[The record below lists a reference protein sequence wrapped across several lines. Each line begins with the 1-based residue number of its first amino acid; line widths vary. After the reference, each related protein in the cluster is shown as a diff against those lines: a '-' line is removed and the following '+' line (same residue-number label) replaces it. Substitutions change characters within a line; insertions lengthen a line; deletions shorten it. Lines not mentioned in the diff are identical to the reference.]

1 MGVSSFSPQ
10 PGFATQGA
18 ASLTEGQRLVA
29 RRRGPVRRW
38 VREHPLVVS
47 WTLIIIHLLNQAIN
61 LFFLSVYEANTTPAP
76 TSHFWVQAA
85 LIAVGSL
92 VFSVVIYYR
101 TRLTLL
107 WLVVSVVCDLA
118 IVFIFGPSSSMSGF
132 AVWVLLY
139 TVAVERNLKTVI
151 TTYVFLGIAS
161 LLMSLPLISPRWRA
175 KIAPQGASELTTTGV
190 WWLFISSTLLVLA
203 VHLTIVVIGR
213 SVRRNRVFEQEIL
226 RHFEQTQALAA
237 TEERNRIAREMHDVV
252 AHSLTVMITLSD
264 GARLVGQKNPERAG
278 EVLQELS
285 STGRNAL
292 ADMRRTLG
300 VLREDTSGA
309 QLTPAEGISEDAVE
323 NLRAL
328 AESFSSTGLN
338 VEFIHEGAAVPED
351 NNLRLSLYRI
361 VQESL
366 TNALRYGQDAQ
377 NISVR
382 LSVSL
387 PDIFIT
393 VINDGSTLSDSTS
406 LPPSIGTGKG
416 ITGMRERAAFYNG
429 TVNVGP
435 NDVGGWTVRA
445 HLKWDAGTKGEV

>member
-1 MGVSSFSPQ
+1 MGVTSLNV
-10 PGFATQGA
+10 GA

-29 RRRGPVRRW
+29 RRRGPFRRW
-38 VREHPLVVS
+38 LRNHPRTVS
-47 WTLIIIHLLNQAIN
+47 WSLIAIHWGNQVLGLLTLVLYSE
-61 LFFLSVYEANTTPAP
+61 SVMQRPEAVV
-76 TSHFWVQAA
+76 WWQAA
-85 LIAVGSL
+85 AIVVGGIF
-92 VFSVVIYYR
+92 FSVAIYYR
-101 TRLTLL
+101 KLFPMS
-107 WLVVSVVCDLA
+107 WLVSGIVCDVATVWWL
-118 IVFIFGPSSSMSGF
+118 GPSSSIAGF
-132 AVWVLLY
+132 TLWVMLY
-139 TVAVERNLKTVI
+139 TVAVNRQTRTVATAYI
-151 TTYVFLGIAS
+151 
-161 LLMSLPLISPRWRA
+161 LLAIYSVIVSLPIMDPQWRNQISATDSNVSQLDLWIILSMR
-175 KIAPQGASELTTTGV
+175 L
-190 WWLFISSTLLVLA
+190 TLLLVTQ
-203 VHLTIVVIGR
+203 LTIVVIGR
-213 SVRRNRVFEQEIL
+213 SVRRNRIFEQEIL
-226 RHFEQTQALAA
+226 RHFEQTQTLAA

-285 STGRNAL
+285 STGRKAL

-300 VLREDTSGA
+300 VLREENSA
-309 QLTPAEGISEDAVE
+309 ASLTPAEGTAEDAVE
-323 NLRAL
+323 NLREL

-338 VEFIHEGAAVPED
+338 VDFTHEGVAVPED

-377 NISVR
+377 NITVR
-382 LSVSL
+382 LSVAL

-393 VINDGSTLSDSTS
+393 IVNDGSMVGGSSP

-445 HLKWDAGTKGEV
+445 HLKWDDGTKGEA

>member
-1 MGVSSFSPQ
+1 M
-10 PGFATQGA
+10 
-18 ASLTEGQRLVA
+18 
-29 RRRGPVRRW
+29 
-38 VREHPLVVS
+38 
-47 WTLIIIHLLNQAIN
+47 
-61 LFFLSVYEANTTPAP
+61 
-76 TSHFWVQAA
+76 
-85 LIAVGSL
+85 
-92 VFSVVIYYR
+92 
-101 TRLTLL
+101 
-107 WLVVSVVCDLA
+107 
-118 IVFIFGPSSSMSGF
+118 
-132 AVWVLLY
+132 LY
-139 TVAVERNLKTVI
+139 TVAVNRQTRTVATAYI
-151 TTYVFLGIAS
+151 
-161 LLMSLPLISPRWRA
+161 LLAIYSVIVSLPIMDPQWRNQISATDSNVSQLDLWIILSMR
-175 KIAPQGASELTTTGV
+175 L
-190 WWLFISSTLLVLA
+190 TLLLVTQ
-203 VHLTIVVIGR
+203 LTIVVIGR
-213 SVRRNRVFEQEIL
+213 SVRRNRIFEQEIL
-226 RHFEQTQALAA
+226 RHFEQTQTLAA

-285 STGRNAL
+285 STGRKAL

-300 VLREDTSGA
+300 VLREENSA
-309 QLTPAEGISEDAVE
+309 ASLTPAEGTAEDAVE
-323 NLRAL
+323 NLREL

-338 VEFIHEGAAVPED
+338 VDFTHEGVAVPED

-377 NISVR
+377 NITVR
-382 LSVSL
+382 LSVAL

-393 VINDGSTLSDSTS
+393 IVNDGSMVGGSSP

-445 HLKWDAGTKGEV
+445 HLKWDDGTKGEA

>member
-1 MGVSSFSPQ
+1 M
-10 PGFATQGA
+10 
-18 ASLTEGQRLVA
+18 
-29 RRRGPVRRW
+29 
-38 VREHPLVVS
+38 
-47 WTLIIIHLLNQAIN
+47 
-61 LFFLSVYEANTTPAP
+61 
-76 TSHFWVQAA
+76 
-85 LIAVGSL
+85 
-92 VFSVVIYYR
+92 
-101 TRLTLL
+101 
-107 WLVVSVVCDLA
+107 
-118 IVFIFGPSSSMSGF
+118 
-132 AVWVLLY
+132 
-139 TVAVERNLKTVI
+139 
-151 TTYVFLGIAS
+151 
-161 LLMSLPLISPRWRA
+161 
-175 KIAPQGASELTTTGV
+175 
-190 WWLFISSTLLVLA
+190 
-203 VHLTIVVIGR
+203 
-213 SVRRNRVFEQEIL
+213 
-226 RHFEQTQALAA
+226 
-237 TEERNRIAREMHDVV
+237 
-252 AHSLTVMITLSD
+252 
-264 GARLVGQKNPERAG
+264 GQKNPERAG

-309 QLTPAEGISEDAVE
+309 QLTPAEGVSEDAVE

-338 VEFIHEGAAVPED
+338 VEFIHAGAAVPED

-393 VINDGSTLSDSTS
+393 VINDGSTLSGSTS